1 MSSAALRMSFLR
13 YLSGSR
19 SDISDICKGACGT
32 VVLSKEAA
40 GRLLPPAALKRC
52 EILLFST
59 ASAGALRD
67 VTVGH
72 YGTLKSHLVLGPK
85 RGPSMLFS
93 VLRPPLCLSVSLSL
107 SHPSLNFPC
116 VCVPTQNFNKTYNEG

>member
-72 YGTLKSHLVLGPK
+72 YGTLKSHLVPGPK

-93 VLRPPLCLSVSLSL
+93 VLPSVFLSLSL
-107 SHPSLNFPC
+107 SHPPLNFPC